1 MDAQEKIGLL
11 NEAADLIKKEE
22 EAKLKLQMDNVLYSN
37 DDEDDEVFVA
47 PAMQL
52 KRFKVTYETPG
63 QNEKD
68 SDLRIE
74 EDTPSSPIH
83 SRSESE
89 MSESVRGVSQTLF
102 KVNDGFRIDNDT
114 PSPSILKDG
123 NNNNNNVNV
132 GKGNSK
138 ILSAIADAE
147 TASTERNNDMVTKLD
162 AIIQRLDNKGKQVE
176 KEAGTNSGK
185 FKTLISDAKKIQ
197 RQTTAFTTQV
207 IDMANQWDIQRQRI
221 QRLEKDK
228 SNLED
233 QLKEAKKLIEQLQ
246 ST

>member
-1 MDAQEKIGLL
+1 M
-11 NEAADLIKKEE
+11 
-22 EAKLKLQMDNVLYSN
+22 
-37 DDEDDEVFVA
+37 
-47 PAMQL
+47 
-52 KRFKVTYETPG
+52 
-63 QNEKD
+63 
-68 SDLRIE
+68 
-74 EDTPSSPIH
+74 
-83 SRSESE
+83 
-89 MSESVRGVSQTLF
+89 
-102 KVNDGFRIDNDT
+102 
-114 PSPSILKDG
+114 KDG